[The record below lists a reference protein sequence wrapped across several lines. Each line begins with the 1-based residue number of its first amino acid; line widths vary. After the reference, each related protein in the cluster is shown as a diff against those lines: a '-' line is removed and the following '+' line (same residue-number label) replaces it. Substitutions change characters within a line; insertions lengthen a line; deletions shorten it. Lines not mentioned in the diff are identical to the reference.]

1 MNVVTMLAGGSS
13 LVLEEPKVDVA
24 CLVTLTFG
32 NNVTEPRGSH
42 LLELAVADG
51 TGKVGTCRHR
61 GPNNLG
67 MWSEDASTGL
77 LSVCQLYVCG
87 TDKHRNI
94 RLDINGSR
102 LWLSNEGPRI
112 IRQLQVQQRLECRR
126 NRY

>member
-1 MNVVTMLAGGSS
+1 MSLEGRRLRRRLMNVVTMLAGGSS
-13 LVLEEPKVDVA
+13 LVLEEPKVDAA

-67 MWSEDASTGL
+67 MWSERRLNWSLVWVPA
-77 LSVCQLYVCG
+77 VRVR
-87 TDKHRNI
+87 HR
-94 RLDINGSR
+94 
-102 LWLSNEGPRI
+102 
-112 IRQLQVQQRLECRR
+112 
-126 NRY
+126 